1 MESVSS
7 RDEKLGDRRR
17 RWVVWASQAITDTP
31 PDFFAGEPLADAANF
46 VAGEGSVVVAPTDL
60 WWLDGKLVT
69 EREWSVAEHADDPPE
84 WATWPPA
91 RRAGQ
96 SDAPS

>member
-1 MESVSS
+1 M
-7 RDEKLGDRRR
+7 
-17 RWVVWASQAITDTP
+17 
-31 PDFFAGEPLADAANF
+31 ADAANF